1 MGRTQWRSSERS
13 DREQARPRTVLCRTH
28 PERITD
34 AAVELTRESHLLN
47 WSIRDLAGR
56 LDVAPS
62 VIYHHVGG
70 KDLVCRRVVE
80 SALSHI
86 ELPPLEL
93 GWQEWFR
100 ELLYA
105 IGPSPRAIPTS
116 PSG

>member
-1 MGRTQWRSSERS
+1 MSKAAAAPFHVGLT
-13 DREQARPRTVLCRTH
+13 
-28 PERITD
+28 PERIVD
-34 AAVELTRESHLLN
+34 VAVELTRESHLFS
-47 WSIRDLAGR
+47 WSVRDLAGR
-56 LDVAPS
+56 LGVAPS

-80 SALSHI
+80 RALAHI
-86 ELPPLEL
+86 ELPSADLS
-93 GWQEWFR
+93 WQEWFR